1 MAGVV
6 VCSHRGPVAYH
17 RTPSGVEPRIAGP
30 GGLVAVVAPALR
42 RLGGTWVFAPSTDED
57 RALAREGVPVVDGDV
72 RHHIV
77 DLPREAHDAM
87 YRVVYTE
94 LLAPLFHYLLD
105 FGRQPAFDAAL
116 HRAWAGYREANRR
129 FGEAVAGYPDADGVL
144 VEDAHL
150 MLVARAARDAGAGGA
165 PLTYF
170 HHLPWCEPQYFA
182 ALPGAVR
189 LDILEG
195 LLAFDGVAFHTRRWV
210 EAFAACCER
219 FVPGVERSG
228 DTLSLA
234 GHSTVLSVLPVAI
247 DAGAVRATA
256 EGELAREWSD
266 RFRALCGGRRAIV
279 RVERADPSKNA
290 VRALLAYEELLS
302 RRPELA
308 AETCLLAVMTRV
320 RTWSAPYRRYLEE
333 CEEVAERINA
343 RYAGGPPPVTLHLS
357 PDPNQFDH
365 HRAIG
370 ALGVADTLLVTPV
383 YDGLN
388 IVALEGVIV
397 GDPSLVLSEHAGAHE
412 LLGDHAIGVNPFD
425 VTATAEAIEQALSQ
439 STEERRHRAAAA
451 RAVATARTPDE
462 WVTARLAACTGATRS
477 EAPPSPP

>member
-1 MAGVV
+1 MV

-17 RTPSGVEPRIAGP
+17 RTPTGVEPRIAGP

-42 RLGGTWVFAPSTDED
+42 RLGGTWIFAPSTDED
-57 RALAREGVPVVDGDV
+57 RELARDGRTVADGDV
-72 RHHIV
+72 SHHIV

-129 FGEAVAGYPDADGVL
+129 FGAAVAGYRDADGVL

-150 MLVARAARDAGAGGA
+150 MLVARAARDAGAGSA

-182 ALPGAVR
+182 ALPASVR
-189 LDILEG
+189 TDILAG
-195 LLAFDGVAFHTRRWV
+195 LLAFDGVAFHTRRWL

-219 FVPGVERSG
+219 FLPGVERSG
-228 DTLSLA
+228 DTLGHA
-234 GHSTVLSVLPVAI
+234 GRETILSVLPVAI

-266 RFRALCGGRRAIV
+266 RFRELVGDRRAIV

-290 VRALLAYEELLS
+290 VRALEAYEELLE

-308 AETCLLAVMTRV
+308 SETCLLAVMTRV
-320 RTWSAPYRRYLEE
+320 RTWSEPYRRYLAE
-333 CEEVAERINA
+333 CEEVAARINA
-343 RYAGGPPPVTLHLS
+343 RHAPEAPPVALHLS

-370 ALGVADTLLVTPV
+370 ALRVADTLLVTPV

-397 GDPSLVLSEHAGAHE
+397 GDPSVVLSENAGAHE
-412 LLGDHAIGVNPFD
+412 LLGDHAFGVNPFD
-425 VTATAEAIEQALSQ
+425 VSETAEAIEHALAQ
-439 STEERRHRAAAA
+439 LPADRRRRAAAA
-451 RAVATARTPDE
+451 RAVATARAPDE
-462 WVTARLAACTGATRS
+462 WVRARLDACTAAPRT
-477 EAPPSPP
+477 APP